1 MSQTKSP
8 LIEIFDYK
16 TDNRGDPVELAEW
29 LKENR
34 DKLDDMKILYVLKPN
49 KDKLLKFGI
58 AGAREGGTSA
68 YGRLR
73 QYLNIYGKQD
83 VNFPCLGVNLYYI
96 FGNKYAKDVQTTNT
110 YVFKKEKYL
119 KDYFKSTREED
130 PGLYED
136 RGTERIDFKHLDELI
151 NIIKDT
157 RDLKFEDEPT
167 KIRRSARFDQSFIQ
181 PDDRVESV
189 TEHITPRTGTG
200 KTYYRVNWTRP
211 YIDPLA
217 KRTDKNKLIYGEN
230 SPATKIKTYPNGP
243 EALLKYQLA
252 NPNAKFRD

>member
-29 LKENR
+29 LQENSY
-34 DKLDDMKILYVLKPN
+34 KLDDMKILYVLKPN
-49 KDKLLKFGI
+49 KDMLLKFGI

-119 KDYFKSTREED
+119 KYYFKTTREDD
-130 PGLYED
+130 PVYED
-136 RGTERIDFKHLDELI
+136 RGTERIDFKHLDKLI
-151 NIIKDT
+151 SIIKDT
-157 RDLKFEDEPT
+157 SDQKFEDEET

-189 TEHITPRTGTG
+189 TEHTTPRKGTG